1 MNFSS
6 LQSRVTAAAYIPP
19 HKTQLHPRMHSF
31 NAPFPSSLPKPAN
44 SPLLSRD
51 KYWILAATLL
61 ILPFVFYLFAIARG
75 VHLSSKFSEPKPKG
89 YGVIIHA
96 GSTGSTVRVFEF
108 FSERGI
114 PFVGYDGSSGT
125 VTMNSPRALM
135 DFVDNPE
142 NAGNSIKGLME
153 FAKMKVPKRDRKDTK
168 VRLMATGELGRV
180 GPTARDG
187 ILESCRQVLRSSGFL
202 FMDDWVS
209 VLTGQ
214 EEGVYAWVAAN
225 YALGTLG
232 GDPHDTIGIIELDGA
247 SAKVTLVPTEPP
259 PMEFYRSVKLAG
271 ISYNLYSQ
279 SILNFGQDAVWESL
293 HKKHDA
299 RLLTS
304 STTSI
309 QDIRTNPCIPK
320 GYNQVSDQTI
330 SLNASEGKHQ
340 EFYVGGNFS
349 ACRAEA
355 LVSLQERG
363 GSCLD
368 PPCGTAMLM
377 THLGGGTPSAANFF
391 YTTELFGLVP
401 RASLLDIEAAGQYYC
416 ESGWVKLRNEHRG
429 IGERN
434 LLRYCFSSAYIVAL
448 LHDILGLPMNAKRIG
463 FANHTVGPPLDWTI
477 GAFILQTVVEPETES
492 DTLAHIVGDDS
503 VTHLS
508 LFAIFFLA
516 IVAAFYISK
525 WRKPQLKTVY
535 DLEKGH
541 YIVTRVPRGSHMK

>member
-142 NAGNSIKGLME
+142 NA
-153 FAKMKVPKRDRKDTK
+153 
-168 VRLMATGELGRV
+168 
-180 GPTARDG
+180 
-187 ILESCRQVLRSSGFL
+187 
-202 FMDDWVS
+202 
-209 VLTGQ
+209 GQ

-541 YIVTRVPRGSHMK
+541 YIVTRVPSHCKHSMKKLGPNFDHLKVTKSWLLASGTG